1 MNKSIAAKA
10 TLGLAQWPC
19 LLLGRS
25 GEEGGE
31 AVSHGHPGHEAESS
45 PHAHVWHVPKPHVG
59 IHGQAAQTSLSH
71 TLLVPLQL
79 PAGAPHL
86 FLESRAPVCWLLPAQ
101 HIVGPQGTGVSSFP
115 DENHRIHTLSVI

>member
-59 IHGQAAQTSLSH
+59 IHRQAAQTSLGH

-79 PAGAPHL
+79 PAGAPLL
-86 FLESRAPVCWLLPAQ
+86 FLESRAPVAKAQ
-101 HIVGPQGTGVSSFP
+101 GPWESQGPWVAPSTAHSRPSG
-115 DENHRIHTLSVI
+115 NGCL